1 MCVGEKRRI
10 KIPPKLAYGDEGSP
24 PKIPGMNVIV
34 TFPLQIQNLPTVDFT
49 SPSMFSKFK
58 VD

>member
-34 TFPLQIQNLPTVDFT
+34 TLLLQIQNLQTINLT
-49 SPSMFSKFK
+49 LPSML
-58 VD
+58 V